1 MSKFSAL
8 LLHRDED
15 KTVRHEIASLD
26 DGDLP
31 ADGDVLVRVSYSS
44 VNYKDGLCLNGK
56 GGLVRA
62 YPHVPGIDF
71 AGEVVRSADERY
83 KPGDLVV
90 LTGWRVGEIWWGGY
104 AQFAKVRADWLV
116 PLVEGLDCKQAMAI
130 GTAGVTAMLSV
141 LALEDAGVTPEKGPI
156 LVTGAAGGVGSIA
169 TALLA
174 VRGYKVSAV
183 TGRKDT
189 ADYLRG
195 LGAQDIVARSD
206 MLDGG
211 GKPLESEQWA
221 GCIDSVGSAILAR
234 ALAQMKYGGAAA
246 TVGLAAGADLPT
258 TVIPF
263 IIRGVSLLGI
273 DSVMCPYARRVE
285 AWRRLGNDLPKS
297 QLNAAMTVVGL
308 ADVPSVG
315 KDILRG
321 DVKGRVVVDVNA

>member
-297 QLNAAMTVVGL
+297 HLNAAMTVVGL